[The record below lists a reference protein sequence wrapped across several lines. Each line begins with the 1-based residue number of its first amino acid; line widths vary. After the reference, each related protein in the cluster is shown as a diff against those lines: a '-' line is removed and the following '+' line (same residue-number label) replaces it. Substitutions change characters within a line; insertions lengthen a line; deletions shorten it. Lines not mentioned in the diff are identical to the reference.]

1 MDMLRFELFLLV
13 LLGGLNSLSRL
24 LSVRVSCP
32 KECLHFSATVHFPRI
47 GYATKD
53 FNWYG
58 TERLIH
64 KHLAARGIPTLV
76 YPFII
81 SLIWFII

>member
-32 KECLHFSATVHFPRI
+32 KECLS
-47 GYATKD
+47 
-53 FNWYG
+53 
-58 TERLIH
+58 
-64 KHLAARGIPTLV
+64 
-76 YPFII
+76 
-81 SLIWFII
+81 SLISNSALSTYWVCNKRFQLVWY